1 MAKCQWL
8 TAKNMRNPYFKT
20 PPVVQNLIIANCVL
34 YLAVRLIPA
43 VNHFCAEYLQL
54 WWADAFNAPEFH
66 SYQFV
71 TYMFLHAGF
80 GHLFSN
86 MFALWMFG
94 RTLEYE
100 LGSQRF
106 LTYYMVCGIGAALI
120 QIGVASLFGENLT
133 LLGASG
139 AVFGLLLAF
148 GVLHPNNMIYII
160 PLPFPIKAKWFVVG
174 YAVLEIALGWSPINT
189 GVAHFAHVGGML
201 WGLALLYWWRKKGKI
216 FF

>member
-54 WWADAFNAPEFH
+54 WWTDSFNAPEFH

-71 TYMFLHAGF
+71 TYMFLHGGF
-80 GHLFSN
+80 WHLFSN

>member
-1 MAKCQWL
+1 M
-8 TAKNMRNPYFKT
+8 F
-20 PPVVQNLIIANCVL
+20 
-34 YLAVRLIPA
+34 LAITLIPA
-43 VNHFCAEYLQL
+43 VNHFCAEYMQL
-54 WWADAFNAPEFH
+54 WWSNNPYAPEFH

-120 QIGVASLFGENLT
+120 QIGIATLFGESLT

-148 GVLHPNNMIYII
+148 GLMHPNNQIYII

-174 YAVLEIALGWSPINT
+174 YAVLEILLGWSGADT

-201 WGLALLYWWRKKGKI
+201 WGLVLLLLWRKQGKI

>member
-1 MAKCQWL
+1 
-8 TAKNMRNPYFKT
+8 MRNPYFQT
-20 PPVVQNLIIANCVL
+20 PPVVKNLVIANCVL

-54 WWADAFNAPEFH
+54 WWTNSPYNPEFH

-120 QIGVASLFGENLT
+120 QIGVASLFGENLNVAEMNT
-133 LLGASG
+133 
-139 AVFGLLLAF
+139 
-148 GVLHPNNMIYII
+148 I
-160 PLPFPIKAKWFVVG
+160 VG
-174 YAVLEIALGWSPINT
+174 YVYDMLYGDSGGYPSFASAAAIILFVIVLTITCIN
-189 GVAHFAHVGGML
+189 
-201 WGLALLYWWRKKGKI
+201 LLVSKKKVHY
-216 FF
+216 